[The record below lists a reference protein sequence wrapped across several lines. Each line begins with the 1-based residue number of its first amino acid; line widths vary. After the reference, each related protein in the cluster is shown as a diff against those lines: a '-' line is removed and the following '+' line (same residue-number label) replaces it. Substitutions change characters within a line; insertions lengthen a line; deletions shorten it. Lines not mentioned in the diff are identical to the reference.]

1 MWYTINSLIMRTN
14 ASKSEQKASKKR
26 ADAGEGEQMR
36 TNANGEKAKCSQKL
50 QNTRTEDSGGCLVVS
65 ASFVLF
71 LR

>member
-1 MWYTINSLIMRTN
+1 MRTN
-14 ASKSEQKASKKR
+14 AS
-26 ADAGEGEQMR
+26 
-36 TNANGEKAKCSQKL
+36 GEKEKRSQKL